1 MKTITSIQFKEARKE
16 YLQGRRHVT
25 ALDGVSLSIEPGE
38 FVAVIGPSGSGKSTL
53 LHLAAV
59 LDVPTSGSVTIE
71 GRETA
76 ALNEEERT
84 LLRRTRIGLV
94 FQFFNLIPTL
104 TVLENTSL
112 PGVLSG
118 GRLGDSRPAAEAL
131 LERVGLRERLT
142 HLPEELSGGEMQR
155 VAIARALLND
165 PALLLADEP
174 TGNLDSAN
182 GREIL
187 DLLAAERGTRTV
199 VVVTHDPAVVAVA
212 DRAIRLRD
220 GRLDTE
226 PR

>member
-1 MKTITSIQFKEARKE
+1 MNTITSIRFAEARKE
-16 YLQGRRHVT
+16 YVQGRRRVT
-25 ALDGVSLSIEPGE
+25 ALDGVSLSIEAGE
-38 FVAVIGPSGSGKSTL
+38 FVAVTGPSGSGKSTL
-53 LHLAAV
+53 LHLAAA
-59 LDVPTSGSVTIE
+59 LDVPSSGSVTIE

-76 ALNEEERT
+76 TLSEEERT

-112 PGVLSG
+112 PAVLSG
-118 GRLGDSRPAAEAL
+118 GKLGDARPAAERL

-155 VAIARALLND
+155 VAIARALIND

-187 DLLAAERGTRTV
+187 ELLAAERGTRTV

-220 GRLDTE
+220 GRLDLA
-226 PR
+226 P

>member
-1 MKTITSIQFKEARKE
+1 MKTITSIRFETARKE
-16 YLQGRRHVT
+16 YVQGRRRVT
-25 ALDGVSLSIEPGE
+25 ALDGVSLTIEAGE
-38 FVAVIGPSGSGKSTL
+38 FVAVTGPSGSGKSTL
-53 LHLAAV
+53 LHLAAA
-59 LDVPTSGSVTIE
+59 LDVPSSGSVTIE

-76 ALNEEERT
+76 TLSEEERT

-112 PGVLSG
+112 PAVLSG
-118 GRLGDSRPAAEAL
+118 GKLGDARPGAERL
-131 LERVGLRERLT
+131 LERVGLRERLS

-155 VAIARALLND
+155 VAIARALIND
-165 PALLLADEP
+165 PPLLLADEP

-187 DLLAAERGTRTV
+187 ALLAGERGTRTV
-199 VVVTHDPAVVAVA
+199 IVVTHDPAVVAVA

-220 GRLDTE
+220 GRLD
-226 PR
+226 PSP

>member
-1 MKTITSIQFKEARKE
+1 VKAVTSIRLEEARKE
-16 YLQGRRHVT
+16 YVQGRRRVR
-25 ALDGVSLSIEPGE
+25 ALDGVTLSIEAGE

-71 GRETA
+71 GHETA
-76 ALNEEERT
+76 AMGEEERT
-84 LLRRTRIGLV
+84 RLRRTRIGLV

-112 PGVLSG
+112 PAVLSG
-118 GRLGDSRPAAEAL
+118 GRLRDTRPAAERL
-131 LERVGLRERLT
+131 LERVGLGERLT

-155 VAIARALLND
+155 VAIARALIND

-174 TGNLDSAN
+174 TGNLDSSN

-187 DLLAAERGTRTV
+187 ALLAAERGTRTV

-220 GRLDTE
+220 GRLDTA
-226 PR
+226 P